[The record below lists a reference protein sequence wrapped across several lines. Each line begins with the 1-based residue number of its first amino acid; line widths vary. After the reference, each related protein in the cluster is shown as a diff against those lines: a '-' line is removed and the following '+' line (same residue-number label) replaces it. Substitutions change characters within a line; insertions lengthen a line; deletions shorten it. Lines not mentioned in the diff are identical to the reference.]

1 MMNGVRRAYAAVR
14 RLIGNV
20 LFERPAGIETADIV
34 RLNELGL
41 AARDRQDYHPTPW
54 LTLKRVLAQHEV
66 REDDVFI
73 DFGCGKGRVVFQAAA
88 TYAFRRVIGVEL
100 APDLADT
107 ARENIRRALPKLRC
121 KHVEIITAD
130 VVNYE
135 VPDDVTFVYFF
146 DPFHGPIFSTVVENL
161 LSSLRRRP
169 RELTI
174 IYFDPAEE
182 QTLLRAGAKLV
193 RTTRGLRPTREWS
206 QENAVHVYKLG
217 APAERA
223 PAAI

>member
-1 MMNGVRRAYAAVR
+1 MINAVRRAYAAVR
-14 RLIGNV
+14 RFIGNV

-41 AARDRQDYHPTPW
+41 GARDRQDYHPTPW
-54 LTLKRVLAQHEV
+54 LTLKRVLSQHEV

-73 DFGCGKGRVVFQAAA
+73 DFGCGKGRVVFQAAM
-88 TYAFRRVIGVEL
+88 YPFRRVIGVEL
-100 APDLADT
+100 VPDLADI
-107 ARENIRRALPKLRC
+107 ARDNIRRALSKLRC
-121 KHVEIITAD
+121 KHVEIVTAD

-146 DPFHGPIFSTVVENL
+146 DPFHGEIFSAVVQKL
-161 LSSLRRRP
+161 LASLRRRP

-182 QTLLRAGAKLV
+182 QILLAAGAKLV
-193 RTTRGLRPTREWS
+193 KTTRGLRPTREWS
-206 QENAVHVYKLG
+206 QENAVHVYKL
-217 APAERA
+217 RA
-223 PAAI
+223 PVDRAPVMS

>member
-1 MMNGVRRAYAAVR
+1 MINAVRRAYAAVR
-14 RLIGNV
+14 RFIGNV

-41 AARDRQDYHPTPW
+41 GARDRQDYHPTPW
-54 LTLKRVLAQHEV
+54 LTLKRVLSQHEL

-73 DFGCGKGRVVFQAAA
+73 DFGCGKGRVVFQAAM
-88 TYAFRRVIGVEL
+88 YPFRRVIGVEL
-100 APDLADT
+100 VPDLADI
-107 ARENIRRALPKLRC
+107 ARDNIRRALPKLRC
-121 KHVEIITAD
+121 KHVEIVTAD

-146 DPFHGPIFSTVVENL
+146 DPFHGEIFSAVVQKL
-161 LSSLRRRP
+161 LASLRRRP

-182 QTLLRAGAKLV
+182 QILLAAGAKLV
-193 RTTRGLRPTREWS
+193 KTTRGLRPTREWS
-206 QENAVHVYKLG
+206 RENAVHVYKLRT
-217 APAERA
+217 PVDRA
-223 PAAI
+223 PVMS